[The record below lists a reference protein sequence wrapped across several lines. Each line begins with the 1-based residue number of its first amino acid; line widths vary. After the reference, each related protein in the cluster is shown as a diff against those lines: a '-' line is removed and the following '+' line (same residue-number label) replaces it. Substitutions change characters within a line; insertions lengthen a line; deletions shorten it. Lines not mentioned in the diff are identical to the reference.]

1 MPYKNKSPD
10 NTLIKYFT
18 QGNIFVIFIGIFLLF
33 FLACPI
39 TESGGQE
46 VPKKFL
52 TPAPPLT
59 PGIFP
64 CSQCHK
70 LMPVNRQQRKL
81 EMMHQEIVLKH
92 MPEGWCFDCH
102 NPDNRDKLR
111 LANGRLVRFEESY
124 YLCGQCHGT
133 ILRDWKAG
141 LHGKRTGNWNGEKQY
156 RLCVHCHLPHD
167 PVFKSLEPMPPPARP
182 GDIK

>member
-1 MPYKNKSPD
+1 MENITKKKILFVFMAMLVSVCFF
-10 NTLIKYFT
+10 IK
-18 QGNIFVIFIGIFLLF
+18 
-33 FLACPI
+33 A
-39 TESGGQE
+39 EGQE

-70 LMPVNRQQRKL
+70 LMPVNKQQRKL
-81 EMMHQEIVLKH
+81 EVMHQEIVLNH

-111 LANGRLVRFEESY
+111 LANGRQVSFEESY

-133 ILRDWKAG
+133 ILREWKAG
-141 LHGKRTGNWNGEKQY
+141 LHGKRTGSWNGEKQY
-156 RLCVHCHLPHD
+156 RLCVHCHWPHD
-167 PVFKSLEPMPPPARP
+167 PVFKPLEPMPPPVRP
-182 GDIK
+182 ADIK